1 MGLFDAIR
9 SVAEKDPETLNPT
22 RMQKRA
28 QKFGLLSA
36 AGVALWVCSA
46 AIQRYSRRYNLQ
58 GKNVLITGGSRGLGL
73 LLAREFCREGA
84 RVAICAR
91 DQQELGRAR
100 LVLTAD
106 GYEVLPVACDVT
118 DRDQVK
124 DAITQIRNQLG
135 PIQILV
141 NNAGMISVGP
151 LETMNIDDYEES
163 IDTHFWGPLNTIIAV
178 LPEMRQRREGRIVNI
193 SSIGGKIAVPHLL
206 PYSVGK
212 FALTG
217 LSEGLRSEAIK
228 DNIYVT
234 TVCPG
239 LMRTGSPRNALFKSQ
254 HRAEYAWFSISDALP
269 GLSMNANRAARQVV
283 DACARGDSE
292 IVLTV
297 PAKVA
302 TLVHGV
308 FPEVTVDVLGV
319 VNRFLPPPGGIGT
332 DVRTGKQSKSKASPS
347 WLTALNERAAQEN
360 NQIA

>member
-1 MGLFDAIR
+1 MLGRNLTIGAGI
-9 SVAEKDPETLNPT
+9 
-22 RMQKRA
+22 
-28 QKFGLLSA
+28 A
-36 AGVALWVCSA
+36 AGIA
-46 AIQRYSRRYNLQ
+46 ATMLLRRRTPISFR
-58 GKNVLITGGSRGLGL
+58 GKTAFVTGGSRGLGL
-73 LLAREFCREGA
+73 LIARELLARGA
-84 RVAICAR
+84 KVAISAR
-91 DQQELGRAR
+91 DADELARAAQQLRAGGSN
-100 LVLTAD
+100 VLTIEAD
-106 GYEVLPVACDVT
+106 MTLRDEAENAVKQIEQHFGPVD
-118 DRDQVK
+118 
-124 DAITQIRNQLG
+124 
-135 PIQILV
+135 ILV
-141 NNAGMISVGP
+141 NNAGTISVGP
-151 LETMNIDDYEES
+151 VETMTIDDYRNS
-163 IDTHFWGPLNTIIAV
+163 INTHFWGPYFTTMAV
-178 LPEMRQRREGRIVNI
+178 LPQMQRRQFGRIVNI
-193 SSIGGKIAVPHLL
+193 SSIGGKISVPHLV

-217 LSEGLRSEAIK
+217 FSEGLRSELLK
-228 DNIYVT
+228 DKVYVT

-239 LMRTGSPRNALFKSQ
+239 LMRTGSPRNALFKGNNE
-254 HRAEYAWFSISDALP
+254 AEYAWFSISDALP

-319 VNRFLPPPGGIGT
+319 VNRFLPPAGGIGT